1 MAFITNLRTTFNI
14 TQKQAAAFNLTDSLR
29 YTANLLIY
37 LAFAVNIY
45 HLICVLVLHEELR
58 YFYMYYQYA

>member
-37 LAFAVNIY
+37 LAFAVNVY
-45 HLICVLVLHEELR
+45 HLICVLILH
-58 YFYMYYQYA
+58 